1 MLASVLDLGGK
12 VTLPTVSKVVKALED
27 ELIVGRA
34 DGAITLLQ
42 PDKLLDLLSANFRPP
57 VEKARYVGKVNLSER
72 ELQTALA
79 DTARRIGA
87 RFALTGAASATKYAV
102 MAREPVVTAY
112 CDCPPEELLA
122 ALTQQ
127 AERTTRFP
135 NLDLRWTRD
144 ASAYFDL
151 LTDVDVPYA
160 SPVQA
165 YLELM
170 SGDKRQQET
179 AEQIR
184 AYVLRR
190 ARADRVAV

>member
-1 MLASVLDLGGK
+1 MHTPQLSGK
-12 VTLPTVSKVVKALED
+12 DIRLVGIVRYDSAQGIEEDIALED

-122 ALTQQ
+122 ALTH
-127 AERTTRFP
+127 
-135 NLDLRWTRD
+135 LDKD
-144 ASAYFDL
+144 A
-151 LTDVDVPYA
+151 
-160 SPVQA
+160 
-165 YLELM
+165 
-170 SGDKRQQET
+170 
-179 AEQIR
+179 
-184 AYVLRR
+184 
-190 ARADRVAV
+190 ADADTP